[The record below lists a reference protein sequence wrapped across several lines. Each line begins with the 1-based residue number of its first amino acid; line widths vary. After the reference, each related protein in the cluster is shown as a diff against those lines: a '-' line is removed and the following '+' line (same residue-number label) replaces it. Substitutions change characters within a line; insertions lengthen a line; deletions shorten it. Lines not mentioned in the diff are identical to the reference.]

1 MNEISS
7 GEPYRIIELWKYF
20 VAFGID
26 DEAEWFW
33 VEERS
38 RNGKAARKPL

>member
-7 GEPYRIIELWKYF
+7 GEPYSITELWKYF
-20 VAFGID
+20 VAFDID

-33 VEERS
+33 MEERF
-38 RNGKAARKPL
+38 RNGKAAQKAL